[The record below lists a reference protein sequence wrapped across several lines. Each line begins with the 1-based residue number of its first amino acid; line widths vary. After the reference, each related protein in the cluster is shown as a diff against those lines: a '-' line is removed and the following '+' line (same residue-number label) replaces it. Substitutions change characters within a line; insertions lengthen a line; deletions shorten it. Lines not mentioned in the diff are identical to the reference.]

1 MSPYETRSIIDRMVW
16 ASAAWMA
23 VEMLATLC
31 ITKLQ
36 GDARP
41 SLYPR
46 TACCRV
52 AAGAMGRGRRRLASA
67 EWRAR
72 CYNTII

>member
-1 MSPYETRSIIDRMVW
+1 MR

-46 TACCRV
+46 NACCRV
-52 AAGAMGRGRRRLASA
+52 AAGAMGPGRGTRRLAC
-67 EWRAR
+67 EYRR
-72 CYNTII
+72 RI